1 LFEGKEKLSKSLRKL
16 SNTEVYSEKVAPKK
30 SNFNLLEQ
38 YEMGSLLG
46 EGASSVVRMLTRRSD
61 GKLFALKTYKDLHSN
76 TSGCL
81 ESFLLKQLNHP
92 GIIKIE
98 KAFKLKE
105 NVNSYPLKV
114 DSPYTGVL

>member
-1 LFEGKEKLSKSLRKL
+1 MRPSPGNHYKRKLFSLFEDKATLSNSLRK
-16 SNTEVYSEKVAPKK
+16 SPNVVAPAPKK
-30 SNFNLLEQ
+30 TRFSLLEQ

-46 EGASSVVRMLTRRSD
+46 EGASSVVRRLKRRSD
-61 GKLFALKTYKDLHSN
+61 GKLFALKTYKDLHGN

-98 KAFKLKE
+98 KAFKLKG
-105 NVNSYPLKV
+105 NVTS
-114 DSPYTGVL
+114 TF

>member
-1 LFEGKEKLSKSLRKL
+1 MPKSLRK
-16 SNTEVYSEKVAPKK
+16 SPNVATPAPKK
-30 SNFNLLEQ
+30 TRFNLLEQ

-46 EGASSVVRMLTRRSD
+46 EGASSVVRKLKRRSD
-61 GKLFALKTYKDLHSN
+61 GKLFALKTYKDLHGN

-98 KAFKLKE
+98 KAFKLKD
-105 NVNSYPLKV
+105 NVSNTPL
-114 DSPYTGVL
+114 SPRST